1 MGVILDDV
9 NCYERALTTYHD
21 ALVLYRKVDRTELH
35 QAHCLNNTGDTLD
48 SIGQHKEAL
57 PFYEQALAPVLIGAL
72 ESDAARFQFPTERD
86 RLTWLTERA
95 VPALALALELASRN
109 DRPDLVSDLIATSR
123 TGGSVDTAALTA
135 SGHGVHTGRG
145 EPNVAAGLGPSTPP
159 TNLVPTSLALTAGP
173 PLGTAATPSANLPR
187 RPGPVLHMPYHRT
200 ALAGYRPGGPQHA
213 HKTRPPTT
221 DRKR

>member
-9 NCYERALTTYHD
+9 DCYERALTTYHD
-21 ALVLYRKVDRTELH
+21 ALVLYRKVDGTELQ
-35 QAHCLNNTGDTLD
+35 QAHCLNNTGATLD
-48 SIGQHKEAL
+48 SMGQHKEAL

-123 TGGSVDTAALTA
+123 TGGSVDTAVLTA
-135 SGHGVHTGRG
+135 SDHGVRTGRG

-200 ALAGYRPGGPQHA
+200 ALAGYRPDGPQRAHA
-213 HKTRPPTT
+213 RY
-221 DRKR
+221 R

>member
-9 NCYERALTTYHD
+9 DCYERALTTYHD
-21 ALVLYRKVDRTELH
+21 ALVLYRKVDGTELQ

-57 PFYEQALAPVLIGAL
+57 SFYEQALAPVLIGAL

-135 SGHGVHTGRG
+135 SGHGVRTGRG

-187 RPGPVLHMPYHRT
+187 RPGPVLHMPHHRT
-200 ALAGYRPGGPQHA
+200 ALAGYRPGGPLGA
-213 HKTRPPTT
+213 GRSRSWGP
-221 DRKR
+221 